1 LKLLFFYD
9 KVILNIAGRFSN
21 MPYPALSRKIS
32 QSSVFSYAVNV
43 IAVKN
48 QNTLFPKTLRG
59 APAASIRVFLNDNT
73 PLKGQNINEIILA
86 AIIGPLF
93 HALCSRVLG
102 VINDLVI
109 CGAMLLTLCA
119 RTLFNANLFLVRR
132 LSAFNE
138 HFALAVAGPD
148 DFIATPEGM
157 RIENKKQT
165 KDRGNEEESG
175 ICFHPVFHGVLL
187 FNSI

>member
-1 LKLLFFYD
+1 MT
-9 KVILNIAGRFSN
+9 IRFA
-21 MPYPALSRKIS
+21 PQGCPGDDLE
-32 QSSVFSYAVNV
+32 QSS
-43 IAVKN
+43 N
-48 QNTLFPKTLRG
+48 QLSPQTFGG
-59 APAASIRVFLNDNT
+59 APAASIRIFLNDNA

-102 VINDLVI
+102 VISILVI

-132 LSAFNE
+132 LSAFDE
-138 HFALAVAGPD
+138 HFASAVAGPD
-148 DFIATPEGM
+148 DFIATSEGM

-165 KDRGNEEESG
+165 KDSGNEEEGG
-175 ICFHPVFHGVLL
+175 IFFHPVFHGVLL
-187 FNSI
+187 FNSIYSSRPSISVEA